1 MRRQQGKGG
10 SMELLAA
17 LEERGLVYQMT
28 GVGVLGKFLEDK
40 PRVFYAGFDATAE
53 SLHLGHLVPLMA
65 AAHMQRAGHRPLIL
79 VGGATALVGDPSFRN
94 TERPLLSQDDVER
107 YAEAL
112 RTQMTRFLD
121 FGPGGAVLL
130 NNARWLLDLNY
141 IDFLRHVGRHFSV
154 NRMLTADSVKSRLET
169 GLSFL
174 EFNYML
180 LQSYDFLHLFRTW
193 NCELQLG
200 GADQWGN
207 IVAGADLVRRVE
219 GVEVHGITC
228 PLVTTTSGEKM
239 SKSQPGGAVWLDP
252 ELTSPYRY
260 YQFWINTDDRDLGR
274 FLRLYTFLPMEAI
287 LELESDTGAG
297 LRRGKEV
304 LALEATSIA
313 HGRRE
318 AEAARDA
325 SRALFL
331 GEGGLEGAPTVEISG
346 ERVFRGM
353 TLVDL
358 FVESGLCPSRG
369 EVRRLAEQ
377 GGLYAG
383 GERVTNPMEPVTL
396 ESLAGG
402 GLLLRA
408 GKKRY
413 CRAVLAGN

>member
-1 MRRQQGKGG
+1 
-10 SMELLAA
+10 MELLAV
-17 LEERGLVYQMT
+17 LEERGMVYQKT
-28 GVGVLGKFLEDK
+28 GTGGLGKFLEDR

-53 SLHLGHLVPLMA
+53 SLHLGHLVPLMT

-130 NNARWLLDLNY
+130 NNARWLMDLNY
-141 IDFLRHVGRHFSV
+141 IDFLLHVGRHFSV
-154 NRMLTADSVKSRLET
+154 NRMLTADSVKARLET

-180 LQSYDFLHLFRTW
+180 LQSFDFLHLYRTW

-207 IVAGADLVRRVE
+207 IVAGTDLVRRVE
-219 GVEVHGITC
+219 GAEVYGITC
-228 PLVTTTSGEKM
+228 PLVTTSTGEKM

-252 ELTSPYRY
+252 KLTTPYQY
-260 YQFWINTDDRDLGR
+260 YQFWINSDDRDLGK
-274 FLRLYTFLPMEAI
+274 FLRLYTFLPMDTI
-287 LELESDTGAG
+287 RELESDTGAG
-297 LRRGKEV
+297 LRRGKEI
-304 LALEATSIA
+304 LALEATAIA
-313 HGRRE
+313 HGRKE

-331 GEGGLEGAPTVEISG
+331 GEGGLEGVPSFEVSG
-346 ERVFRGM
+346 DRVGRGM

-377 GGLYAG
+377 GGLYTDG
-383 GERVTNPMEPVTL
+383 KRVTDPGEPVTL
-396 ESLAGG
+396 ESLAGD
-402 GLLLRA
+402 GLILRA
-408 GKKRY
+408 GKKRH
-413 CRAVLAGN
+413 CRAVLAAD